1 MEKTGA
7 LKINGSA
14 WRTTILDDKSGDAID
29 SVIAAF
35 ATFRALCNRF
45 VFDENS
51 PYAIDGWVY
60 V

>member
-1 MEKTGA
+1 MEKAGA
-7 LKINGSA
+7 LKIKRSA
-14 WRTTILDDKSGDAID
+14 LRTTILDDKRGDAID

-35 ATFRALCNRF
+35 ATFWALRNGF

-51 PYAIDGWVY
+51 PYALEGWVY

>member
-35 ATFRALCNRF
+35 ATFWALRNGF

-51 PYAIDGWVY
+51 PYAVEGWVY